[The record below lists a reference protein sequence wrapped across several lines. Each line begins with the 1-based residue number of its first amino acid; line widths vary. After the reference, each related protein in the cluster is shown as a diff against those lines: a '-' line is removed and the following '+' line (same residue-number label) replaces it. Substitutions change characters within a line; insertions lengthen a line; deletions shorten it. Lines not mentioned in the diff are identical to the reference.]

1 MKILHVIPSFAPAWR
16 YGGTVTLAVSLT
28 RELARQ
34 GHEVT
39 VMTTNIDGPGV
50 LDVPLERPVSMD
62 GVDVCYF
69 PVEHPRWYCF
79 SRPLARALRQQVAQF
94 DIVHIHSIFLWPTT
108 IAAFWCRKRGV
119 PYLISPHDLL
129 NPAGIKKAYQGLS
142 ASMMSR
148 SKKWLYLNTIGRLD
162 LNRASTILFT
172 TSVEMDAGGA
182 YVRRAPQLALPL
194 GADMPPP
201 DESLNSVVWRD
212 KYPILK
218 DKKIVLFMSR
228 LDPKKGLDILL
239 AALGSISSRRRDF
252 ALVVAGSGDPQYE
265 SKLRSLV
272 TGLGLQDI
280 TLFVGMVEHD
290 DKWALLREAD
300 LFALPSHHEAFPN
313 AVVEAMAAGLPVVVS
328 EHVGI
333 SDAIHKA
340 GVGLVTSLDP
350 VEVESAIDSL
360 LSDESLRRSLGEAG
374 AKYVREHWSWE
385 QTTADIAKAY
395 DSIVRGQQRGAAEA
409 VRTQTDQVDQRG

>member
-50 LDVPLERPVSMD
+50 LDVPLERPVPMD
-62 GVDVCYF
+62 GVDVWYF
-69 PVEHPRWYCF
+69 NVEHPRWYCF
-79 SRPLARALRQQVAQF
+79 SRPLSRALRQQVEKF
-94 DIVHIHSIFLWPTT
+94 DIVHIHSIYLWPTT
-108 IAAFWCRKRGV
+108 IAAFWCRRRGV

-148 SKKWLYLNTIGRLD
+148 SKKWLYLKTIGKLD
-162 LNRASTILFT
+162 LDRAATILFT
-172 TSVEMDAGGA
+172 SSVEMTSGGVYA
-182 YVRRAPQLALPL
+182 RRAPQLALPL

-201 DESLNSVVWRD
+201 VESLKSVTWRE
-212 KYPILK
+212 KLSIPE
-218 DKKIVLFMSR
+218 DKKIVVSMSR

-239 AALGSISSRRRDF
+239 SALGDISARRQDF
-252 ALVVAGSGDPQYE
+252 VLVVAGGGDPEYE

-272 TGLGLQDI
+272 TGLDLQDF
-280 TLFVGMVEHD
+280 TLFVGMVHDD
-290 DKWALLREAD
+290 DKWALLHEAD

-333 SDAIHKA
+333 SEEIHGA
-340 GVGLVTSLDP
+340 GVGLVTSLDSAD
-350 VEVESAIDSL
+350 VGSAIESL
-360 LSDESLRRSLGEAG
+360 LSDANLRRSLGEAG
-374 AKYVREHWSWE
+374 SKHVREHWSWE
-385 QTTADIAKAY
+385 RTTRDIAKAY
-395 DSIVRGQQRGAAEA
+395 EGIVRGQRRGA
-409 VRTQTDQVDQRG
+409 